1 MHWDITRST
10 QSRGCIFE
18 IAIRLFAQSGH
29 PVAPPYES
37 VCRRY
42 DIARLRY
49 ADFRNR
55 PDLAR
60 KEINQWTEERT
71 HGRIRDVIPMGIV
84 DRDTS
89 VLLLC
94 AVYARLQF
102 LRPFD
107 KRKTTACPFYL
118 TAEAPQVPMMY
129 QRCRLRTSHQPKLD
143 SDILELPLAN
153 GHSKLYVVLPKKP
166 DGVGRVEMKIS
177 RSSFELVLDKLQD
190 DLVDVYL
197 PKFRYE
203 LGIIC
208 LETLAR
214 LGLRNLSTVGKADLS
229 GLDGTNNLVLTRFF
243 HHVCFEIDEGVAE
256 STPSGTGSGIG
267 GTQSGSNST
276 SGVGAAGTS
285 SSSAANNNAS
295 GINDNVQQVPKVFRV
310 DHPVLFLV
318 YDDRTGAI
326 LFIGRVVRPHQ
337 VSGVAAVT

>member
-1 MHWDITRST
+1 MRN
-10 QSRGCIFE
+10 
-18 IAIRLFAQSGH
+18 
-29 PVAPPYES
+29 
-37 VCRRY
+37 
-42 DIARLRY
+42 

-129 QRCRLRTSHQPKLD
+129 QRCRLRTSHMPKLD
-143 SDILELPLAN
+143 SDVLELPLAN
-153 GHSKLYVVLPKKP
+153 GHSKLYVMLPKKA
-166 DGVGRVEMKIS
+166 DGVGRLEMKIS
-177 RSSFELVLDKLQD
+177 RSSFETVLDKLHD
-190 DLVDVYL
+190 ELIDVYL

-214 LGLRNLSTVGKADLS
+214 LGVRNLSTVGKADLS
-229 GLDGTNNLVLTRFF
+229 GLDGSGSLILTRFF
-243 HHVCFEIDEGVAE
+243 HHVCFEIDEGIAE
-256 STPSGTGSGIG
+256 STPSGTGPGVG
-267 GTQSGSNST
+267 GGPSAANST
-276 SGVGAAGTS
+276 SGPGAVGAS
-285 SSSAANNNAS
+285 SSSSTNNNTTNV
-295 GINDNVQQVPKVFRV
+295 IDDNVQQVPKVFRV
-310 DHPVLFLV
+310 DHPFLFLL

-337 VSGVAAVT
+337 LSGVVAVT

>member
-1 MHWDITRST
+1 MTP
-10 QSRGCIFE
+10 
-18 IAIRLFAQSGH
+18 L
-29 PVAPPYES
+29 YES
-37 VCRRY
+37 VCKRY
-42 DIARLRY
+42 DIARLRN

-94 AVYARLQF
+94 AIYARVQF

-129 QRCRLRTSHQPKLD
+129 QRCRLRTSHQPKID
-143 SDILELPLAN
+143 SDVLELPLAN

-166 DGVGRVEMKIS
+166 DGVSRVEMKMS

-214 LGLRNLSTVGKADLS
+214 LGVKNLATAGKADLS
-229 GLDGTNNLVLTRFF
+229 GLDGSNNLVLTRFF

-256 STPSGTGSGIG
+256 TTPSGTGPAG
-267 GTQSGSNST
+267 GSQSASNST
-276 SGVGAAGTS
+276 AGPAGAG
-285 SSSAANNNAS
+285 AANNNTVTT
-295 GINDNVQQVPKVFRV
+295 IDDNVQQVPKVFRV
-310 DHPVLFLV
+310 DHPFLFFI

-337 VSGVAAVT
+337 LSGVAAVT